1 MCVCVYASPRQ
12 FIIANI
18 SGKKNE
24 ILTFSSYILSYFCY
38 FKQYRNVLLPLSD
51 LLSAFYLSR
60 EADTTFSCKII
71 YCFEME
77 GHYNP
82 GNKRNIMV

>member
-1 MCVCVYASPRQ
+1 MPHPVSLLLQIYLE
-12 FIIANI
+12 
-18 SGKKNE
+18 KKNE

-77 GHYNP
+77 GHYDP
-82 GNKRNIMV
+82 GNKSNIMV